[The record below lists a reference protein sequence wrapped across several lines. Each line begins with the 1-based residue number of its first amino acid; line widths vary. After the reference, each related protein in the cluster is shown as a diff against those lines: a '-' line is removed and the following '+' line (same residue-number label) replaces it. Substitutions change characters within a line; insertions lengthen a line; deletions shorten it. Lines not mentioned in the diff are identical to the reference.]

1 MHDVLILTGV
11 LGLATAAAT
20 LYLQRSRI
28 NRRLFAGLISIAV
41 TLSLFSVFAWAAIE
55 IARIAPIPLIW
66 VFTCAFALIFASRLY
81 RELQPP
87 PKVRSKAVDEDSF
100 SPAE

>member
-1 MHDVLILTGV
+1 VHDVLILTGV
-11 LGLATAAAT
+11 FGLVSAAVA
-20 LYLQRSRI
+20 LWLQRSRI
-28 NRRLFAGLISIAV
+28 NRRYFAGLISIAV

-55 IARIAPIPLIW
+55 IARVAPLPLTW
-66 VFTCAFALIFASRLY
+66 VFICAFALIFASRLY

-87 PKVRSKAVDEDSF
+87 PKARGKALDEDSF